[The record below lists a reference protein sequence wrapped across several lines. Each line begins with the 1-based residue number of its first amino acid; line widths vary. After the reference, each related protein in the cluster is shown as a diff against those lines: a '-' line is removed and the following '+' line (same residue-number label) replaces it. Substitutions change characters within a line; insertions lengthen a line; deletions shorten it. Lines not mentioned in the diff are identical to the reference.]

1 MDAVEIKNN
10 FRCVKLKTED
20 GLLVDVLSPVISE
33 ISKWIQD
40 EPNKPESGGY
50 IVGYEHKGT
59 GNISLEEVSTPFT
72 HDVYNRTFFSI
83 RDPKH
88 NEFLAKARRK
98 GSYYMGA
105 WHTHPQTIPE
115 PSTIDWNDWKETL
128 KVDKT
133 GSKFAFFLIA
143 GIEKWKL
150 WAGDF
155 HTGIIS
161 ELYECEKDSD
171 GLYLNGGAFG

>member
-1 MDAVEIKNN
+1 
-10 FRCVKLKTED
+10 
-20 GLLVDVLSPVISE
+20 
-33 ISKWIQD
+33 
-40 EPNKPESGGY
+40 
-50 IVGYEHKGT
+50 
-59 GNISLEEVSTPFT
+59 
-72 HDVYNRTFFSI
+72 
-83 RDPKH
+83 
-88 NEFLAKARRK
+88 
-98 GSYYMGA
+98 MGA

-171 GLYLNGGAFG
+171 GLYLNGGAFD